1 MAYAAAQTVP
11 VKKVKSLTTIG
22 WGGANPFNPPPKSK
36 AYDPN
41 APALAG
47 YNQPPA
53 GNNTAVPVGGTN
65 GSLYNSADANYIR
78 NIPTGYTPEQMLAMR
93 NRATN
98 TAAAGT
104 AGSNRRVAEMMAA
117 QGLGGSGAAIAAQ
130 AGNMRSANRDL
141 TAALSD
147 QDIANANAGL
157 QGGFQKAGLLNQ
169 LMGTGLNENQLAQ
182 QASQFNTSTG
192 NDMYKW
198 GSEQDYGRYRDTQS
212 DQYYRDQLALMK
224 QQLGL

>member
-1 MAYAAAQTVP
+1 
-11 VKKVKSLTTIG
+11 
-22 WGGANPFNPPPKSK
+22 
-36 AYDPN
+36 
-41 APALAG
+41 
-47 YNQPPA
+47 
-53 GNNTAVPVGGTN
+53 
-65 GSLYNSADANYIR
+65 
-78 NIPTGYTPEQMLAMR
+78 MLAMR

-117 QGLGGSGAAIAAQ
+117 QGLGGSGAALAAQ
-130 AGNMRSANRDL
+130 AGNMRSGNAAL
-141 TAALSD
+141 QAALSD
-147 QDIANANAGL
+147 QDIANANANL
-157 QGGFQKAGLLNQ
+157 QGGYQKAGLLNQ

-198 GSEQDYGRYRDTQS
+198 SNEADYNRYRDTQS

-224 QQLGL
+224 KQLGL